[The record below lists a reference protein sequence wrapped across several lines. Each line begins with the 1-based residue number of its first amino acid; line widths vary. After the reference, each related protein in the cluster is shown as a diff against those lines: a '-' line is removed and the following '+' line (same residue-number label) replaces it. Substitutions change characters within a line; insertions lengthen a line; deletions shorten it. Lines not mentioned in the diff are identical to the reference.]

1 MNFKSVFASNV
12 FLKSIFVVSLFIL
25 IFISAVNY
33 RHTIVLSDSTKAM
46 VHSHE
51 VYLELEQ
58 LRSFIKDAE
67 IGQRGFIITRD
78 TVFLQPFSNAR
89 KKVNRSFKILKR
101 LTIENQQQQ
110 NGLDSLSHLINQHFA
125 FLDIS
130 LKLSSQAAV
139 DKFLL
144 DRTLLR
150 SKKIMDKIRSQ
161 INQMIDTEMAYLKE
175 RQGRYEDE
183 ISFTPIF
190 TLMLLLFSLLIFI
203 FSYFRINQDL
213 EVLKKSNQEL
223 RIKTKSFE
231 HAEKIGDFGI
241 SEWNLASNELYYSD
255 NLYKLLGCKPQ
266 SFEANIENY
275 LKFVHPDDRHIV
287 ATGAEK
293 VIENATTY
301 ARFYRIIRQDG
312 ELRHFKSLGKFI
324 SDGENNKTHIG
335 IIKDVTEAHLSKI
348 ALEDKNLELERNI
361 NELASFNHVASHDL
375 QEPLRKIQLFISR
388 ISEKDRGSMSETGK
402 EYLVKIQA
410 AAQRMRTL
418 IDDLLMFSSIN
429 KSEKVFE
436 LSDLNLLLENA
447 KQELMELIEEKKA
460 IIQFLPLPTLKAIP
474 FQIQQLLINLI
485 GNSLKYS
492 KPNIA
497 PIIDITCEKVTAKDY
512 PMLKT
517 DEKRIFYKIAITD
530 NGLGFD
536 QQYAE
541 SIFIV
546 FHRLHHTTEY
556 SGTGIGLA
564 ICKKIVENH
573 GGFIL
578 AEGKPDTGATFT
590 MFLPE

>member
-1 MNFKSVFASNV
+1 MNFKSIFASNI

-25 IFISAVNY
+25 IFISAINY
-33 RHTIVLSDSTKAM
+33 RHTVVLSDSTKAM

-101 LTIENQQQQ
+101 LTIENDQQQQ
-110 NGLDSLSHLINQHFA
+110 SLDSLLHLINQHFA

-150 SKKIMDKIRSQ
+150 SKKIMDKIRFQ
-161 INQMIDTEMAYLKE
+161 INQMIDLEMANLKE
-175 RQGRYEDE
+175 RQKKYENE

-213 EVLKKSNQEL
+213 DILKKSNQEL
-223 RIKTKSFE
+223 VIKTKSFQ

-241 SEWNLASNELYYSD
+241 SEWDLETNGLCYSD
-255 NLYKLLGCKPQ
+255 NLYKLLGCRPQ
-266 SFEANIENY
+266 SFEPTVENY

-287 ATGAEK
+287 ATGADD
-293 VIENATTY
+293 VVENVKTY
-301 ARFYRIIRQDG
+301 ARSYRIIRQDG
-312 ELRHFKSLGKFI
+312 ELRYFKSLGKFI
-324 SDGENNKTHIG
+324 SDGEKNKMHIG
-335 IIKDVTEAHLSKI
+335 IIKDVTEAHLSEI

-361 NELASFNHVASHDL
+361 NELDSFNHVASHDL

-388 ISEKDRGSMSETGK
+388 INEKDRQAMSETGRG
-402 EYLVKIQA
+402 YLEKIQA

-447 KQELMELIEEKKA
+447 KQELTELIEEKKA
-460 IIQFLPLPTLKAIP
+460 TITFLPLPTLNAIP

-497 PIIDITCEKVTAKDY
+497 PIIDITCEKTTAKDY
-512 PMLKT
+512 PMLKA
-517 DEKRIFYKIAITD
+517 DEKKVFYKIAITD

-541 SIFIV
+541 SIFTV
-546 FHRLHHTTEY
+546 FHRLHHSTQY
-556 SGTGIGLA
+556 SGTGIGLS

-573 GGFIL
+573 GGFIV

>member
-33 RHTIVLSDSTKAM
+33 RHTVVLSDSTKAM
-46 VHSHE
+46 GHSHE

>member
-33 RHTIVLSDSTKAM
+33 RHTVVLSDSTKAM
-46 VHSHE
+46 GHSHE

-241 SEWNLASNELYYSD
+241 SEWNLESNELYYSD

-266 SFEANIENY
+266 SFESNIENY

>member
-33 RHTIVLSDSTKAM
+33 RHTVVLSDSTKAM
-46 VHSHE
+46 GHSHE

-241 SEWNLASNELYYSD
+241 SEWNLESNELYYSD